1 LRQRTNAGVIEQF
14 LNVKIEINEYDDRVV
29 LLVRPR

>member
-1 LRQRTNAGVIEQF
+1 VIEQF

-29 LLVRPR
+29 FLVRPR